1 MKLQG
6 IAAAHPAMAQPLAEQ
21 APAGEPSAQA
31 AGQASQR
38 DAALREALPSRQA
51 GDGESRAKRT
61 GTSFLRSIA
70 NTSQGGSAH
79 GSPRMQTMVV
89 RQSDDMQIQDDGS
102 DDAIA
107 LPDELDGAI
116 ADWAST
122 AVGNA
127 NNESDAD
134 VEVRE
139 RPSHLRVTRDGQRQQ
154 QRGQQQP
161 QQQSQQQGEQEPSTR
176 VAERRD
182 RKQAAQPGTDDGL
195 ADPTQASGQPPPA
208 DLASESPW
216 SLHPGARST
225 ARIAPIAAAAPAQR
239 QVAEL
244 DSRLSAHA
252 ANSDTVSALM
262 WALAA
267 MVVAIIATLLV
278 TVFSAQETAT
288 DTDTA
293 PGSHEATHRDER
305 RTR

>member
-6 IAAAHPAMAQPLAEQ
+6 IAAGHHAVTQPLAEQ

-31 AGQASQR
+31 AGQIAQR

-51 GDGESRAKRT
+51 GDGASRAKRT
-61 GTSFLRSIA
+61 GTSVLRSIA
-70 NTSQGGSAH
+70 NTSQGSSAH
-79 GSPRMQTMVV
+79 GSPRMQAMVV
-89 RQSDDMQIQDDGS
+89 RQSDDMQVQDDGT
-102 DDAIA
+102 DDSIA

-116 ADWAST
+116 ADWASA

-134 VEVRE
+134 AEVRE
-139 RPSHLRVTRDGQRQQ
+139 RPSHQRVTRDGHRQQ

-161 QQQSQQQGEQEPSTR
+161 QQQPQQQSEQESPAR
-176 VAERRD
+176 VTDRRD
-182 RKQAAQPGTDDGL
+182 GKQAAQARTDGL
-195 ADPTQASGQPPPA
+195 ADQAQASGQPPPA
-208 DLASESPW
+208 GLASESPW

-244 DSRLSAHA
+244 DSRLSAHTSK
-252 ANSDTVSALM
+252 SDTVTALM

-267 MVVAIIATLLV
+267 MVVAIIATLLL
-278 TVFSAQETAT
+278 TVFSDHET
-288 DTDTA
+288 DTDTGMA
-293 PGSHEATHRDER
+293 DPGSHEATRRDER
-305 RTR
+305 KTR

>member
-51 GDGESRAKRT
+51 GDGESRAKRS
-61 GTSFLRSIA
+61 GTSVLRSIA
-70 NTSQGGSAH
+70 NTSQGSSAH
-79 GSPRMQTMVV
+79 ASHRTQTMVV

-116 ADWAST
+116 ADWAS
-122 AVGNA
+122 ASVGNA

-139 RPSHLRVTRDGQRQQ
+139 RPSHLRVTRDGHRQQ
-154 QRGQQQP
+154 QRGQQQQP
-161 QQQSQQQGEQEPSTR
+161 QQQPQQQGEQEPPTR

-182 RKQAAQPGTDDGL
+182 RKQTAQASTDDGL
-195 ADPTQASGQPPPA
+195 ADPTQVSGQPPPA

-278 TVFSAQETAT
+278 TVFSAHETDA
-288 DTDTA
+288 DTD

>member
-6 IAAAHPAMAQPLAEQ
+6 IAAGHPAVTQPLAEQ

-31 AGQASQR
+31 AGQIAQR

-51 GDGESRAKRT
+51 GDGASRAKRT
-61 GTSFLRSIA
+61 GTSVLRSIA

-79 GSPRMQTMVV
+79 GSPRMQAMVV
-89 RQSDDMQIQDDGS
+89 RQSDDMQIQDDGT
-102 DDAIA
+102 DDSIA

-116 ADWAST
+116 ADWASA

-139 RPSHLRVTRDGQRQQ
+139 RPSHQRVTRDGHRQQ
-154 QRGQQQP
+154 QRGQQQQQQ
-161 QQQSQQQGEQEPSTR
+161 QQQSEQEPPTR
-176 VAERRD
+176 VTDRRD
-182 RKQAAQPGTDDGL
+182 GKQAAPARTDGL
-195 ADPTQASGQPPPA
+195 ADQAQASGQPPPA
-208 DLASESPW
+208 GLASESPW

-252 ANSDTVSALM
+252 SNSDTVSALM

-267 MVVAIIATLLV
+267 MVVAIIATLLL
-278 TVFSAQETAT
+278 TVFSGHET
-288 DTDTA
+288 DTDTGMA
-293 PGSHEATHRDER
+293 DPGSHEATRRDER